1 MSWSSPALLSGK
13 LRERRSDSEDGG
25 GVNKELK
32 DRYAIVGIGQSRLG
46 EVPGSTALS
55 LMMEAS
61 VEAMADAGVQK
72 DEVDGIIVRG
82 PDDMYGFHQQIGQ
95 LLGINVGFST
105 TLDNG
110 GASQILSIILATSAI
125 EAGLCNTVLCGFS
138 RDAWSR
144 THRSEEARLSQR
156 ASGAP
161 LSATARDYYSSETFG
176 LFGAPAMH
184 AFGARRHMDLY
195 GTTKDQLGA
204 IAVAFREHARRN
216 PLAQMHSKE
225 LTLEDYRNGRPIVD
239 PFNLY
244 DCSLRTDG
252 AGAVI
257 VTSLDRAKDFRKKPV
272 LISGFGTNNNVSG
285 WLNGD
290 NMVNTAAIESSK
302 KAYSMAGLGPSDI
315 DMFSVYDCF
324 TYMVLVQL
332 EDYGFC
338 KKGEGGPFAASG
350 ALGLGGQLPTNTA
363 GGQLSE
369 GHTEGMLQIVE
380 AARQVRHD
388 HGPDR
393 QVKDA
398 EVAMVSG
405 HGGNTVCHSS
415 LILTSG

>member
-1 MSWSSPALLSGK
+1 M
-13 LRERRSDSEDGG
+13 
-25 GVNKELK
+25 NKELR
-32 DRYAIVGIGQSRLG
+32 DRYAIVGVGQSRLG
-46 EVPGSTALS
+46 EVQGSNALG
-55 LMMEAS
+55 LMLEAS
-61 VEAMADAGVQK
+61 VNSMNDAGLTK
-72 DEVDGIIVRG
+72 DDIDGIICRG
-82 PDDMYGFHQQIGQ
+82 PDDMYAFHQQVGQ

-110 GASQILSIILATSAI
+110 GASQILSIILAVSAI

-156 ASGAP
+156 ASGPA
-161 LSATARDYYSSETFG
+161 LSGVARDIYSSETFG

-195 GTTKDQLGA
+195 GTTKDHFGA

-216 PLAQMHSKE
+216 PSSQMYSKG
-225 LTLEDYRNGRPIVD
+225 LTLEQYNNGRPIVD

-257 VTSLDRAKDFRKKPV
+257 VTTLERARDLQRPPV
-272 LISGFGTNNNVSG
+272 AISGFGTYNNVSG
-285 WLNGD
+285 WFHEE
-290 NMVNTAAIESSK
+290 NMVSTSAIQSSK

-315 DMFSVYDCF
+315 DVFEVYDCF
-324 TYMVLVQL
+324 TYMALVQL

-350 ALGLGGQLPTNTA
+350 ALRLGGALPTNTA

-369 GHTEGMLQIVE
+369 GHVEGMLQIVE
-380 AARQVRHD
+380 AVRQIRHD
-388 HGPDR
+388 HEEQR

-398 EVAMVSG
+398 SVAMVSG

-415 LILTSG
+415 LILTMT

>member
-1 MSWSSPALLSGK
+1 MNTG
-13 LRERRSDSEDGG
+13 LR
-25 GVNKELK
+25 

-46 EVPGSTALS
+46 EVAGSTALG

-61 VEAMADAGVQK
+61 IEAMRDGGIQK
-72 DEVDGIIVRG
+72 KDIDGIICRG
-82 PDDMYGFHQQIGQ
+82 PDDMYGFHQQVGQ

-110 GASQILSIILATSAI
+110 GASQILSVILAVSAI

-144 THRSEEARLSQR
+144 THRSEEARMSQR
-156 ASGAP
+156 ASGAA
-161 LSATARDYYSSETFG
+161 LSPFSRDIYSSETFG

-195 GTTKDQLGA
+195 GTTKDHLGA
-204 IAVAFREHARRN
+204 IAVAFREHANRN
-216 PLAQMHSKE
+216 PAAQMHSKK
-225 LTLEDYRNGRPIVD
+225 LTLEEYRAGRPIVD
-239 PFNLY
+239 PFNLF

-257 VTSLDRAKDFRKKPV
+257 VTSLERAKDLRKAPV
-272 LISGFGTNNNVSG
+272 KISGFGTHNNVSG
-285 WLNGD
+285 WFHD
-290 NMVNTAAIESSK
+290 ENMVNTAAIQSSQ
-302 KAYSMAGLGPSDI
+302 KAYSMAGLGPKDI
-315 DMFSVYDCF
+315 DVFEVYDCF
-324 TYMVLVQL
+324 TYMALVQL

-338 KKGEGGPFAASG
+338 GKGEGGPYAASG
-350 ALGLGGQLPTNTA
+350 ALRLGGALPTNTA

-388 HGPDR
+388 YGPDR
-393 QVKDA
+393 QVEDA

-415 LILTSG
+415 LLLSSG

>member
-1 MSWSSPALLSGK
+1 M
-13 LRERRSDSEDGG
+13 
-25 GVNKELK
+25 NTQLK

-46 EVPGSTALS
+46 EVAGSTALG

-61 VEAMADAGVQK
+61 VEAMNDAGIAK
-72 DEVDGIIVRG
+72 DDIDGIICRG

-110 GASQILSIILATSAI
+110 GASQILSVILAVSAI
-125 EAGLCNTVLCGFS
+125 EAGLCNTVLCGFA

-144 THRSEEARLSQR
+144 THRSEEARMSQR
-156 ASGAP
+156 ASGAAQSP
-161 LSATARDYYSSETFG
+161 FARAIYASETFG

-195 GTTKDQLGA
+195 GTTKDHLGE

-216 PLAQMHSKE
+216 PFAQMHAKE
-225 LTLEDYRNGRPIVD
+225 LTLDDYRAGRSIVE

-257 VTSLDRAKDFRKKPV
+257 VTSVDRAKDFRKSPV
-272 LISGFGTNNNVSG
+272 RISGFGTHNNVSG
-285 WLNGD
+285 WFHEE
-290 NMVNTAAIESSK
+290 NMVNTAAIQSSK
-302 KAYSMAGLGPSDI
+302 KAYSMAGLGPK
-315 DMFSVYDCF
+315 DMDVFEVYDCF

-338 KKGEGGPFAASG
+338 EKGEGGPFAASG
-350 ALGLGGQLPTNTA
+350 ALRLDGVLPTNTA

-369 GHTEGMLQIVE
+369 GHVEGMLQIVE

-388 HGPDR
+388 HGLDR

-398 EVAMVSG
+398 QVAMVSG

-415 LILTSG
+415 LILTSS

>member
-1 MSWSSPALLSGK
+1 MSHLEWLFEKGIQA
-13 LRERRSDSEDGG
+13 SETDANDGAG
-25 GVNKELK
+25 MNTNLK
-32 DRYAIVGIGQSRLG
+32 DRYAIIGIGQSRLG
-46 EVPGSTALS
+46 EVAGSTALG

-61 VEAMADAGVQK
+61 VEAMNDAGIAK
-72 DEVDGIIVRG
+72 DDIDGIICRG

-110 GASQILSIILATSAI
+110 GASQILSVILAVSAI
-125 EAGLCNTVLCGFS
+125 EAGLCNTVLCGYS
-138 RDAWSR
+138 RNAWSR
-144 THRSEEARLSQR
+144 THRSEDARMSQR
-156 ASGAP
+156 ASG
-161 LSATARDYYSSETFG
+161 SAQSPFARDIYSSETFG

-216 PLAQMHSKE
+216 PLAQMYSKA
-225 LTLEDYRNGRPIVD
+225 LTLDDYRAGRSIVE

-257 VTSLDRAKDFRKKPV
+257 VTSVDRAKDFRKPPV
-272 LISGFGTNNNVSG
+272 NISGFGTYNNVSG
-285 WLNGD
+285 WFHD
-290 NMVNTAAIESSK
+290 ENMVNTAAIQSSK
-302 KAYSMAGLGPSDI
+302 KAYSMAGLGPRDV
-315 DMFSVYDCF
+315 DVFEVYDCF

-338 KKGEGGPFAASG
+338 EKGDGGPFAASG
-350 ALGLGGQLPTNTA
+350 ALRLGGILPTNTA

-369 GHTEGMLQIVE
+369 GHVEGMLQIVE

-388 HGPDR
+388 HGMDR

-398 EVAMVSG
+398 KVALVSG

-415 LILTSG
+415 LILTSS